1 MRLASNRQRVSDLPT
16 VRDAISL
23 LSSPRKPRA
32 VKKHGDNEE
41 EEPDP
46 LVRDWTIEEARRVEV
61 LVRDG
66 ELVEVIRYLKEHFT
80 DDEIVDAMTFLQEA
94 RR

>member
-32 VKKHGDNEE
+32 VKKLGDNEE